1 MAAPTPPPREL
12 SDIDLPIPDK
22 WFAQVAVDESDQAVH
37 SGWVRSFDDQVLHKL
52 IDRAL
57 VDNFDLKATAARV
70 EAAMAQARSQLAQA
84 QNQVQLIIRQLEIL
98 LGDYPEGAIPAID
111 TAVITL
117 SASTV

>member
-70 EAAMAQARSQLAQA
+70 EAAMAQHYF
-84 QNQVQLIIRQLEIL
+84 IL
-98 LGDYPEGAIPAID
+98 LEARLQIRVAERSVSDCSTI
-111 TAVITL
+111 
-117 SASTV
+117 ASLARDWFERELACVLDVT